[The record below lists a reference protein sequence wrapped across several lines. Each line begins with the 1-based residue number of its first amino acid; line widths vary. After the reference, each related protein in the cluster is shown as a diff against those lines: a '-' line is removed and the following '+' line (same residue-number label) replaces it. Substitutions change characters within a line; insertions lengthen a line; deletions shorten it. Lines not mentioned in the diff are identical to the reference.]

1 MSFQDRAINGDFVGV
16 VKMATING
24 ALWAIGTSW
33 SNSIRE
39 ISRLLFPKDTMD
51 AVLAEVIAT
60 VITTFI
66 GIGVALLAGRTW
78 CVYGQRHE
86 PVAAVPP
93 VKSAV
98 VADKYRI

>member
-1 MSFQDRAINGDFVGV
+1 MSFQDRAINGDFIGV

-24 ALWAIGTSW
+24 ALWAIGSSW

-39 ISRLLFPKDTMD
+39 ISRLLFPEDTLD

-60 VITTFI
+60 VITTCI

-78 CVYGQRHE
+78 CNKRIE
-86 PVAAVPP
+86 PVAAAPP
-93 VKSAV
+93 VKSGV